1 MKPAILI
8 VIIGLIII
16 SGCMESKISEEEYIE
31 KPIQEVTITTD
42 KTKYNQGDII
52 KAVIRNNLNTSIW
65 YIPDDCPTEPLN
77 VYKFINN
84 NWKQVHFATRAL
96 CRLIRHHIEIKPG
109 TVKDISYEYWKGF
122 FKPGKYKIGFEYG
135 LIKPEGRKLIDKS
148 VVYSNEFTIKVIC
161 ITDPDC
167 ILTMYPEDS
176 CCQVCKKE
184 AVTKKEEGI
193 RSSWREENCA
203 EEDYR
208 ACPEEVEC
216 IMKEEEAKCVEGEC
230 VVIEKIGTTSYLS
243 SKSCDELIDLQ
254 NKEYNKLDFS
264 CKTDEDCVSS
274 DAFFCSG
281 CLNKNADI
289 KMYEAVTNTLYN
301 RDDCLIAYP
310 ACLVFV
316 GCKCT
321 NDKCESL
328 FK

>member
-1 MKPAILI
+1 MKPTILI

-16 SGCMESKISEEEYIE
+16 SGCIENKIPEEEYCETLKKDVNEEIEKANYCDEDSDCVALSPDFLICPFGCYLLLNKNADITQIQNGIKNYGKNCPLCKYRCSYIPSSSDIKCTNNKCLDIRFE
-31 KPIQEVTITTD
+31 KPIEVCVTDSDCVLTT
-42 KTKYNQGDII
+42 
-52 KAVIRNNLNTSIW
+52 
-65 YIPDDCPTEPLN
+65 
-77 VYKFINN
+77 
-84 NWKQVHFATRAL
+84 
-96 CRLIRHHIEIKPG
+96 
-109 TVKDISYEYWKGF
+109 
-122 FKPGKYKIGFEYG
+122 
-135 LIKPEGRKLIDKS
+135 
-148 VVYSNEFTIKVIC
+148 
-161 ITDPDC
+161 
-167 ILTMYPEDS
+167 YPENN
-176 CCQVCKKE
+176 CCQICKKE
-184 AVTKKEEGI
+184 AITKREEGV

-203 EEDYR
+203 EKDYR
-208 ACPEEVEC
+208 NCPEEVEC
-216 IMKEEEAKCVEGEC
+216 IMKEEEAGCVEGEC
-230 VVIEKIGTTSYLS
+230 VVIEKMGTTSTQSYLS